1 MGFDRHG
8 AKVDVGTGTRIAMAV
23 GDAGAAEREADRLD
37 DLASRL
43 GHGFSDRTLLREAL
57 THPSLNMAE
66 RGNARWGYER
76 FEFLGDRVLGL
87 VIAEWLIERFPAED
101 EGSLAKRHTALVRRE
116 ALSRVAEKIGLG
128 GYLFMSSGE
137 EESGGRANAAILAD
151 SCEAVIAA
159 LYLDGGM
166 TAVRRFIRKGWA
178 DAIERDDSPP
188 QDPKTQLQEWAQ
200 ARGLPLPRYTTL
212 SRTGPDHEPIF
223 QVAVDVEGQERA
235 VATGASKRA
244 AAKAAATD
252 LLRRLDLLP

>member
-1 MGFDRHG
+1 MRV
-8 AKVDVGTGTRIAMAV
+8 ARVTIAV
-23 GDAGAAEREADRLD
+23 GEGGTADGEGARLD
-37 DLASRL
+37 ELAARL
-43 GHGFSDRTLLREAL
+43 GHRFADRALLREAL

-66 RGNARWGYER
+66 RGTARWGYER

-116 ALSRVAEKIGLG
+116 ALSRVAEKIELG
-128 GYLFMSSGE
+128 HYLFMSSGE

-166 TAVRRFIRKGWA
+166 EAVRRFIRHGWA

-200 ARGLPLPRYTTL
+200 ARGLPLPRYTTV
-212 SRTGPDHEPIF
+212 SRTGPDHEPVF
-223 QVAVDVEGQERA
+223 HVAVDVDGQDRA
-235 VATGASKRA
+235 TGEGASKRS
-244 AAKAAATD
+244 AAKAAATV
-252 LLRRLDLLP
+252 LLQRLGLLP